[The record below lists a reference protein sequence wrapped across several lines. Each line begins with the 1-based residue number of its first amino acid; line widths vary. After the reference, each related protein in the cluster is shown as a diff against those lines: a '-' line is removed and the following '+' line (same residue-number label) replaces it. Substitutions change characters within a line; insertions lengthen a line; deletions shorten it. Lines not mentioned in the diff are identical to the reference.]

1 MAEGLFYIFPAA
13 LAWAAVSDGVRYEI
27 PNAVPLTL
35 LAGFA
40 LIAYSSAVPWAV
52 AGRHLAAGSVVFAGG
67 ALLFHFSFLGGGD
80 VKLLSASSL
89 WVGWSGLFPFLLLT
103 AFIGGA
109 FAVLL
114 FAVRRLVPA
123 VKDSAG
129 DSGGAEE
136 TWRNR
141 RWARLLKKDEG
152 IPYGIPIALAGFT
165 FLPYARAGLLPAVQG

>member
-1 MAEGLFYIFPAA
+1 MAEGLFYVFPAA

-27 PNAVPLTL
+27 PNAVPLAL
-35 LAGFA
+35 LGGFA
-40 LIAYSSAVPWAV
+40 LIAYFSEVPWVV

-67 ALLFHFSFLGGGD
+67 AALFHFSLLGGGD

-114 FAVRRLVPA
+114 FAVRQLVPA
-123 VKDSAG
+123 PG
-129 DSGGAEE
+129 DEE
-136 TWRNR
+136 TWRNQ

-152 IPYGIPIALAGFT
+152 IPYGIPIALAGFA